1 MSFKIIKAL
10 FFSLLTLLL
19 ASCGGDSGSG
29 GSSTDAVY
37 AVTSERS
44 IAVPVGNP
52 VGFAFDNNDNIWIM
66 SGVHNGSSHS
76 LTCFN
81 PNTGVILAS
90 YVYQNLIEALG
101 TGVYGITWD
110 GTSIWI
116 SVAGNTNK
124 LVQVNPT
131 TGQII
136 RNLSST
142 SVLGPTDLSW
152 DGTNLWISSG
162 TGEIDS
168 INPSNGQRSHFLSRA
183 DRDTGIA
190 YHNGEIWV
198 SNMFD
203 KKIVIYD
210 AANKTEIDEITSIAL
225 PTTSWDRRLEFHN
238 NQLVVLTS
246 AGIDFYTVTKK

>member
-1 MSFKIIKAL
+1 MSSKIIKSL

-19 ASCGGDSGSG
+19 ASCGGGSGTG

-37 AVTSERS
+37 AVTAQRS

-81 PNTGVILAS
+81 PNTGASLAY
-90 YVYQNLIEALG
+90 YVYQNLIEVLG

-110 GTSIWI
+110 GASIWI
-116 SVAGNTNK
+116 SVAGNNNK
-124 LVQVNPT
+124 LVQVDPS

-136 RNLSST
+136 RNMSST
-142 SVLGPTDLSW
+142 SILGPTDLSW

-162 TGEIDS
+162 TGEIDT
-168 INPSNGQRSHFLSRA
+168 INPSNGQRTHFLSRG

-190 YHNGEIWV
+190 YHNGEVWV

-203 KKIVIYD
+203 KKIVVYD
-210 AANKTEIDEITSIAL
+210 AVNKTIIDEITTIGL

-246 AGIDFYTVTKK
+246 AGIDFYSVTKK

>member
-1 MSFKIIKAL
+1 ML
-10 FFSLLTLLL
+10 LLFSLLTLLL
-19 ASCGGDSGSG
+19 ASCGGDSGID
-29 GSSTDAVY
+29 GSSTDVVY
-37 AVTSERS
+37 AVVSKGS

-66 SGVHNGSSHS
+66 SGVHNGSSHR

-81 PNTGVILAS
+81 PTTGAILAS

-101 TGVYGITWD
+101 TGVYGITSD

-124 LVQVNPT
+124 LVQVNPA

-136 RNLSST
+136 RNMSST
-142 SVLGPTDLSW
+142 SILGPTDLSW

-162 TGEIDS
+162 TGEIDT
-168 INPSNGQRSHFLSRA
+168 INPNNGQRTHFLSRG
-183 DRDTGIA
+183 DRESGIA
-190 YHNGEIWV
+190 YHNGEVWV

-203 KKIVIYD
+203 RKIVVYD
-210 AANKTEIDEITSIAL
+210 AANKTKIDEITTVGL

-238 NQLVVLTS
+238 DQLIVLTS
-246 AGIDFYTVTKK
+246 AGLDFYQVTKKQ

>member
-1 MSFKIIKAL
+1 MSFRIIKSL
-10 FFSLLTLLL
+10 FVSLIMLLL
-19 ASCGGDSGSG
+19 ASCGGGSG
-29 GSSTDAVY
+29 TSGSSTDAVY
-37 AVTSERS
+37 AVTSQGS

-52 VGFAFDNNDNIWIM
+52 VGFTFDNNDNIWIM

-81 PNTGVILAS
+81 PNTGAILAY
-90 YVYQNLIEALG
+90 YVYQNLIEVSG

-110 GTSIWI
+110 GASIWI

-124 LVQVNPT
+124 LVQVDPS

-136 RNLSST
+136 RNMSST
-142 SVLGPTDLSW
+142 SILGPTDLSW

-162 TGEIDS
+162 TGEIDT
-168 INPSNGQRSHFLSRA
+168 INPSNGQRIHFLSRG

-190 YHNGEIWV
+190 YHNGEVWI

-203 KKIVIYD
+203 KKIVVYD
-210 AANKTEIDEITSIAL
+210 AVTKAIIDVITAIDL

-246 AGIDFYTVTKK
+246 AGIDYYSVTRK

>member
-1 MSFKIIKAL
+1 MSFRIIKSL
-10 FFSLLTLLL
+10 FVPLIMLLL
-19 ASCGGDSGSG
+19 ASCGGGSGTG

-37 AVTSERS
+37 AVTSQGS

-52 VGFAFDNNDNIWIM
+52 VGFTFDNNDNIWIM

-81 PNTGVILAS
+81 PNTGAILAS
-90 YVYQNLIEALG
+90 YVYQNLIEVLG

-110 GTSIWI
+110 GASIWI
-116 SVAGNTNK
+116 SVSGNTNK
-124 LVQVNPT
+124 LVQVDPS

-136 RNLSST
+136 RNMSST
-142 SVLGPTDLSW
+142 SILGPTDLSW

-162 TGEIDS
+162 TGEIDT
-168 INPSNGQRSHFLSRA
+168 INPSNGQRIHFLSRG

-190 YHNGEIWV
+190 YHNGEVWI

-203 KKIVIYD
+203 KKIVVYD
-210 AANKTEIDEITSIAL
+210 AATKAIIDVITAIDL

-246 AGIDFYTVTKK
+246 AGIDYYSVTRK